1 MWVGVHFRGLLEVFE
16 TITRRERKREVGGV
30 DSEER
35 LTGGGRERIIFE
47 MGGGEFPYGT
57 TE

>member
-1 MWVGVHFRGLLEVFE
+1 MEVFE